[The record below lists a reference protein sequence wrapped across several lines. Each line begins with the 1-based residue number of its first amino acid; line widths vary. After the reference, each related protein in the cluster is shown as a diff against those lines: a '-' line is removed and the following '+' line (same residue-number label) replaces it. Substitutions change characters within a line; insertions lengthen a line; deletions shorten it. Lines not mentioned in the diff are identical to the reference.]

1 MTFDWTDQD
10 YPTFTVTSM
19 MNDVS
24 LVVTMQVPSQQSKI
38 RQLILNENM
47 FTLNWSELDV
57 VELDFDIMIQVDP
70 SHTIFSRYL
79 KLRNDIY
86 QN

>member
-1 MTFDWTDQD
+1 
-10 YPTFTVTSM
+10 M

-24 LVVTMQVPSQQSKI
+24 LVVTMKIPGQQSKI

-57 VELDFDIMIQVDP
+57 LELDFDIMIQIDP
-70 SHTIFSRYL
+70 SHSIFSRYL
-79 KLRNDIY
+79 KLKNSNDIC